1 MHQARFYRTA
11 ADREIVKEWIRSFS
25 KEDQRILGRDL
36 QTVQEGFP
44 LGLPLCRSLGNAL
57 WEIRSTLTG
66 RIEARMIFYFDNPL
80 QSVVVLHG
88 FIKKARKTPKSE
100 IDLALRRKRESES

>member
-11 ADREIVKEWIRSFS
+11 ADREVVRDWIRDFS

-36 QTVQEGFP
+36 LKVQQGFP
-44 LGLPLCRSLGNAL
+44 LGLPLCRSLGNGL

-66 RIEARMIFYFDNPL
+66 RIEGRMIFYFDSPL

-88 FIKKARKTPKSE
+88 FIKKSQKTPKSE
-100 IDLALRRKRESES
+100 IDVALYRKRESES